1 MLCYAAKAKWFSHPL
16 STCSLANH
24 LSPQKASPLETQVQ
38 ILPTLLLNTCVW
50 GFPHDFYHYFLTTT
64 EGTNK
69 EDLYILDTCPVPHLA
84 WIIFIKSLQNFL
96 EDCDSCFANETFAW
110 DFTALTRTDVNFSH
124 QVLSLVSCTSYSELS
139 KKQNEDSWHVSAAIK
154 LGEER
159 VSERNFPRTLLFEPF
174 FQQPWARWS
183 SAEEQPVRVERQERI
198 TPRWLKARLSCPL
211 PLPGLQLGRFVSMWT
226 RVFFQM
232 YHRKWTHSDE
242 W

>member
-96 EDCDSCFANETFAW
+96 EDCDSCFANETFTW

-139 KKQNEDSWHVSAAIK
+139 KNKMKI
-154 LGEER
+154 LGM
-159 VSERNFPRTLLFEPF
+159 L
-174 FQQPWARWS
+174 A
-183 SAEEQPVRVERQERI
+183 
-198 TPRWLKARLSCPL
+198 L
-211 PLPGLQLGRFVSMWT
+211 PLSWVRKEWVRGIFPGLFSLNHSFSNLEPDDQVLRSSLSELKGRRESLPG
-226 RVFFQM
+226 
-232 YHRKWTHSDE
+232 D
-242 W
+242 